1 MPLPAIPFEIHITS
15 RELREAE
22 TGAFINLCDQLH
34 AKPLLIELSRGQYVQ
49 QPMLTKVIKAH
60 SWDEVAEQVD
70 LLVKYMDAAEMGA
83 RRVKVEIPAIHA
95 AAFPAKEEFAAY
107 FEWHGKVN
115 YADIPGLMQLCT
127 VHSVHLSLN
136 ALKEQAGSRF
146 ITLREHGSRQVF
158 EERIAHLRNDLL
170 KGSWTITKEQ
180 SEYCI
185 FDNNELLDMGWLQLA

>member
-1 MPLPAIPFEIHITS
+1 MSLPVIPFEIHITT

-22 TGAFINLCDQLH
+22 TGAFIALCDQLQ

-49 QPMLTKVIKAH
+49 QPMLTKVINAH
-60 SWDEVAEQVD
+60 SWSVVAGQVALLVAEI
-70 LLVKYMDAAEMGA
+70 DAAEMGA

-95 AAFPAKEEFAAY
+95 AAFPTRDGFAPY

-115 YADIPGLMQLCT
+115 YTNIPGLMKLCE
-127 VHSVHLSLN
+127 VHTVHLSLN

-146 ITLREHGSRQVF
+146 ITLREYGNREVF
-158 EERIAHLRNDLL
+158 EARIAYLLNDLQ
-170 KGSWTITKEQ
+170 KGGWAIGKEQ

-185 FDNNELLDMGWLQLA
+185 FDNNELLDLGWLQLS